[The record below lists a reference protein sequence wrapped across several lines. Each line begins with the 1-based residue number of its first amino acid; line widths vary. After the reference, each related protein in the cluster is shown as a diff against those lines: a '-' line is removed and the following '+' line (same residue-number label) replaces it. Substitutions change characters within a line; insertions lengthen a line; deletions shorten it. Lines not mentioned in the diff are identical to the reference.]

1 MGTPEPWALVLAP
14 ILTSSG
20 RSINWWAG
28 GLGGPTSFPVPRFRK
43 VVPPLDGRV
52 IPQLAP
58 VVGWHG
64 CDFSTSL
71 SHTPS
76 PGTGAFVDLGATL
89 HGQVVWWALC
99 QEGLHPS
106 GVRPRPTGSVEGS
119 EMRAAKAGFWAGGV
133 HGRMGETG
141 PLAPRSWSG
150 EL

>member
-1 MGTPEPWALVLAP
+1 M
-14 ILTSSG
+14 
-20 RSINWWAG
+20 
-28 GLGGPTSFPVPRFRK
+28 
-43 VVPPLDGRV
+43 
-52 IPQLAP
+52 
-58 VVGWHG
+58 
-64 CDFSTSL
+64 
-71 SHTPS
+71 
-76 PGTGAFVDLGATL
+76 DLGATL

-99 QEGLHPS
+99 QAGLHPS